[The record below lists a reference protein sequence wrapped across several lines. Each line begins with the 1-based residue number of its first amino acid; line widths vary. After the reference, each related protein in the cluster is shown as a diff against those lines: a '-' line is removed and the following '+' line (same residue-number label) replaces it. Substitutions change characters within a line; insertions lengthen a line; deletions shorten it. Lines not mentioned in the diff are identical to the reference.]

1 MLPPSPVR
9 RLVLVPLV
17 VAIAAALA
25 VLAPALALL
34 TAAFSLVRR
43 RLRKEDGVAA
53 GRRHRMRALRVVCF
67 ALVWALGETA
77 ALTVMLCLW
86 IVSGF
91 GGRLDTEPYQSRHYG
106 VMRWFLALI
115 YRTAERV
122 CGLRVTVTG
131 PMTTDEGRPLI
142 VLSRHA
148 GPGDSLLLVH
158 HLLSACDRRPR
169 VVMKETLQLDPSV
182 DVLANRL
189 PNAFI
194 RRQRGIATPHTEL
207 IKRLAASLDPRGALL
222 IFPEGGN
229 WTPQRWRRAIA
240 RLRRRHRDDLA
251 ERAAA
256 MPNVLPPRHGGAF
269 AAIAACPAADVIFV
283 AHTGLDRLVS
293 VRDVW
298 QSLSGDILV
307 RAHWWR
313 VPAAGV
319 PRDADYEAQLRW
331 LYDWWQRVDAWIT
344 AQNPSQQALSRSD
357 PEILYPERKP
367 LTPDASPLF
376 RQVADGLDVVPVRV
390 ANEGGVVVLVVLR
403 PYPRLVQ
410 DRDAE
415 GAGRFAKCPDRL
427 PVRRGEGDV
436 RLAEAVPCRLRPD
449 PEVRPVRRPVT
460 DRDTEVHDS
469 LSAKRREDR
478 VIERSAGRHVG
489 ALDTQV
495 VEHGDHCRSPVPIR
509 HLRHRRQLIIEFSQC
524 GVPGLT
530 ASLEPRTTHGR

>member
-1 MLPPSPVR
+1 MLPPRAVR

-17 VAIAAALA
+17 VVIAGALA
-25 VLAPALALL
+25 ALAPALAVLSV
-34 TAAFSLVRR
+34 AFNMVRR
-43 RLRKEDGVAA
+43 RVKKTKDPA
-53 GRRHRMRALRVVCF
+53 RHRMRALRVVCF

-91 GGRLDTEPYQSRHYG
+91 GGRLDTEPYQSRHYA
-106 VMRWFLALI
+106 VMRWFLGLI
-115 YRTAERV
+115 YRTAERT
-122 CGLRVTVTG
+122 CGLRVEVTG
-131 PMTTDEGRPLI
+131 PEQETTTTETRPLI

-158 HLLSACDRRPR
+158 YLISACARRPR
-169 VVMKETLQLDPSV
+169 IVMKETLQLDPSV

-194 RRQRGIATPHTEL
+194 RRHRGAANPHTDL
-207 IKRLAASLDPRGALL
+207 ISRLAASLDPSGALL

-229 WTPQRWRRAIA
+229 WTPQRWRRSIA
-240 RLRRRHRDDLA
+240 RLHRRHRDDLA

-256 MPNVLPPRHGGAF
+256 MPNLLPPRPGGAF

-283 AHTGLDRLVS
+283 AHTGLDQLVS

-307 RAHWWR
+307 RAHWWH
-313 VPAAGV
+313 VPPADV
-319 PRDADYEAQLRW
+319 PRDADHEAQLRW

-344 AQNPSQQALSRSD
+344 AQNSGQQDVSQSAA
-357 PEILYPERKP
+357 EIPYPERTP
-367 LTPDASPLF
+367 LTPDATPLF

-390 ANEGGVVVLVVLR
+390 ADEGAVVVLVVLR

-415 GAGRFAKCPDRL
+415 GAGRFAERPDRL
-427 PVRRGEGDV
+427 PARRGEGDV
-436 RLAEAVPCRLRPD
+436 RLAEGVPCRLRPD

-460 DRDTEVHDS
+460 DHD
-469 LSAKRREDR
+469 A
-478 VIERSAGRHVG
+478 
-489 ALDTQV
+489 
-495 VEHGDHCRSPVPIR
+495 
-509 HLRHRRQLIIEFSQC
+509 
-524 GVPGLT
+524 
-530 ASLEPRTTHGR
+530 

>member
-9 RLVLVPLV
+9 RFVLVPLV
-17 VAIAAALA
+17 VVIAGALA
-25 VLAPALALL
+25 ALAPALAVLSV
-34 TAAFSLVRR
+34 AFNLIRR
-43 RLRKEDGVAA
+43 RVKKTRDQG
-53 GRRHRMRALRVVCF
+53 RHRMRALRVVCF

-91 GGRLDTEPYQSRHYG
+91 GGRLDTEPYQTRHYRI
-106 VMRWFLALI
+106 MRRFLGMI
-115 YRTAERV
+115 YGTAERT
-122 CGLRVTVTG
+122 CGLRVEVTG
-131 PMTTDEGRPLI
+131 PEQAPADRPVI

-158 HLLSACDRRPR
+158 YLISECARRPR

-194 RRQRGIATPHTEL
+194 RKKRGGSTPHTDL
-207 IKRLAASLDPRGALL
+207 IRRLAASLDRSGALL

-251 ERAAA
+251 KRATA
-256 MPNVLPPRHGGAF
+256 MPNVLPPRPGGAF

-313 VPAAGV
+313 VKAADV
-319 PRDADYEAQLRW
+319 PRDGDEETRLRW

-344 AQNPSQQALSRSD
+344 AQNSSQQALPRSD
-357 PEILYPERKP
+357 SEILHPERTP
-367 LTPDASPLF
+367 LTPDASPLS
-376 RQVADGLDVVPVRV
+376 RQVADSLDVVPVRV
-390 ANEGGVVVLVVLR
+390 AHESAVVVLVILR
-403 PYPRLVQ
+403 PHPRLVQ
-410 DRDAE
+410 DRAAK
-415 GAGRFAKCPDRL
+415 GTRRFAEFPDRL
-427 PVRRGEGDV
+427 PARRGESDV
-436 RLAEAVPCRLRPD
+436 GLAETVPCRLRPD
-449 PEVRPVRRPVT
+449 PEVRPVRRAVT
-460 DRDTEVHDS
+460 DRHAEVHDPPP
-469 LSAKRREDR
+469 A
-478 VIERSAGRHVG
+478 
-489 ALDTQV
+489 
-495 VEHGDHCRSPVPIR
+495 
-509 HLRHRRQLIIEFSQC
+509 
-524 GVPGLT
+524 
-530 ASLEPRTTHGR
+530 